1 MNLFNT
7 WLLLLLR
14 IRVPCKKREIC
25 RQFIFGESSIEG
37 PVRLYPSRHETCF
50 VDIVV
55 QFLSSDQL
63 FANQW
68 TEACQSSLSFTI
80 SQSLFKFSSAF
91 VQFSSITQSC
101 PTLCDSMDC
110 SMPGFPV
117 HHELPELAQ
126 THVHRVSDATQLS
139 RSLSPPSPPVLF
151 SFC

>member
-25 RQFIFGESSIEG
+25 RQFIFCESSIEG
-37 PVRLYPSRHETCF
+37 PGRPYPSRHETCF

-68 TEACQSSLSFTI
+68 TEACQASLSFII
-80 SQSLFKFSSAF
+80 SQSWPKFL
-91 VQFSSITQSC
+91 
-101 PTLCDSMDC
+101 PTESMTP
-110 SMPGFPV
+110 S
-117 HHELPELAQ
+117 H
-126 THVHRVSDATQLS
+126 
-139 RSLSPPSPPVLF
+139 SLSSLF
-151 SFC
+151 PHAFNLPQHQSLSNV